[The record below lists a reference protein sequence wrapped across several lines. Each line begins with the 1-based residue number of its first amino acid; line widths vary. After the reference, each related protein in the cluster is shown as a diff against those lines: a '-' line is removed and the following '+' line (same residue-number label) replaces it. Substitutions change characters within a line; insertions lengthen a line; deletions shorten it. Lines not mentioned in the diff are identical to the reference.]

1 MAGRQ
6 VGIAALGAIVALAF
20 GAGTANAAAVANGG
34 FESDSLEG
42 WDTDFFGSGA
52 WFTYEGEYFG
62 LPIRG
67 PEPKP
72 VLPAPPKGQ
81 FGAVSDQG
89 SPSAMF
95 LSQVVKL
102 ERGMKHKLK
111 FQLAYTNRNTG
122 VPVRGPEFPPGFHT
136 PHHFRFGKNARPNQQ
151 FRMDVMK
158 PNAPI
163 KSLKSKHILERVY
176 ITERGD
182 PRRRGYRRITEDL
195 SEHAG
200 EKVRLRFAVAVTEAP
215 LNVGIDAVK
224 IRSKEG

>member
-6 VGIAALGAIVALAF
+6 VGIAALGAIAALAL
-20 GAGTANAAAVANGG
+20 GTGTASAATVENGN
-34 FESDSLEG
+34 FETGDLEG
-42 WDTDFFGSGA
+42 WNTDFFGPGA
-52 WFTYEGEYFG
+52 WFAYEGEYFG

-67 PEPKP
+67 PKPKP

-89 SPSAMF
+89 MPSAMF

-111 FQLAYTNRNTG
+111 FQLAYANRNTG
-122 VPVRGPEFPPGFHT
+122 VPARGPDFPPGFHT
-136 PHHFRFGKNARPNQQ
+136 PHHFRFGKAARPNQQ

-158 PNAPI
+158 PDAPI

-182 PRRRGYRRITEDL
+182 RNRRAYRAVKEDL
-195 SEHAG
+195 TEHAG

-224 IRSKEG
+224 IRSKED